1 MSEVVKL
8 RTRAEIDEEAATW
21 IWRMEGGPTGKA
33 DPDGFEAWL
42 RQDPRHRRAVDEL
55 SKVWEA
61 LDGLAG
67 SQRHADPVASPE
79 TGLRQPMTAHEPA
92 TPCRPDTL
100 RLRATPGRPL
110 WFAAAAAVLVAA
122 IGAALWL
129 GKAGENQILATAVGQ
144 HRNVVLADGT
154 VVSLNTNTIVETNIG
169 RRSREIHLRK
179 GEAHFDVAPDRSR
192 PFLVYAGDAVVRAV
206 GTEFE
211 VRVRTDR
218 HVDVLVTQG
227 RVEVQ
232 PDTSDAEP
240 RSPETATVSAAGM
253 HDRNSATRT
262 SVRAVSAGEALS
274 TATTDYPVIPVS
286 PEQLSSEQA
295 WREGAVV
302 FDSEPLAQA
311 IAEIQRY
318 TDSRIVIGD
327 PAIATL
333 PVGGRFETDDL
344 QGFLDG
350 LQAALPVTIRRT
362 ADGVVYVDSRR

>member
-1 MSEVVKL
+1 MSDVVKL
-8 RTRAEIDEEAATW
+8 RTRAEIDEEAAAW
-21 IWRMEGGPTGKA
+21 IWRMESGAAPSA
-33 DPDGFEAWL
+33 DPEGFEAWL

-61 LDGLAG
+61 LDGLTEAQH
-67 SQRHADPVASPE
+67 S
-79 TGLRQPMTAHEPA
+79 TGALPPA
-92 TPCRPDTL
+92 TGAEPHTALLRRRPV
-100 RLRATPGRPL
+100 

-122 IGAALWL
+122 VGATLWL
-129 GKAGENQILATAVGQ
+129 SKANETQVVATAVGQ

-154 VVSLNTNTIVETNIG
+154 LVSLNTNTIVETNIG
-169 RRSREIHLRK
+169 RRSREIFLRK
-179 GEAHFDVAPDRSR
+179 GEAHFEVAPDRSR
-192 PFLVYAGDAVVRAV
+192 PFLVRAGDAVVRAV

-211 VRVRTDR
+211 VRLRTDR

-232 PDTSDAEP
+232 PDAP
-240 RSPETATVSAAGM
+240 NPETRATAGA
-253 HDRNSATRT
+253 HDSSIPVVR
-262 SVRAVSAGEALS
+262 VRAVSAGEALS

-286 PEQLSSEQA
+286 PEQLSSELA

-302 FDSEPLAQA
+302 FDSEPLVEA

-318 TDSRIVIGD
+318 TDSPIIISD
-327 PAIATL
+327 PAITTL
-333 PVGGRFETDDL
+333 PVGGRFKTDDL

-362 ADGVVYVDSRR
+362 ADGVVYVDPRH